1 MAHEHDLATRAGL
14 PADLR
19 ELLARY
25 PRDVWQGHAN
35 LGEMAKFWL
44 ARHDMFRELGAAL
57 DGALA
62 QFHEGVVPAGAFASF
77 FAPRLQ
83 FMLQQLE
90 AHHHVED
97 QHYFPLFRAAENKL
111 EKGFDLLDADHHVI
125 HAALGE
131 SAQAANDFLRALSLS
146 AHSPQSKAGTLAD
159 GEGLTEGARRTLRAP
174 SPLAGE
180 GWGGGSS
187 ARPGMTDAVKCASD
201 AYAGVNARLLKIL
214 TRHLAD
220 EEDLIV
226 PLILDRGEQELG
238 VGPG

>member
-1 MAHEHDLATRAGL
+1 MTHEHDLASRAGL

-131 SAQAANDFLRALSLS
+131 SAQAANEFLRALFE
-146 AHSPQSKAGTLAD
+146 AQSGRPVSSSFR
-159 GEGLTEGARRTLRAP
+159 G
-174 SPLAGE
+174 AGE
-180 GWGGGSS
+180 VREPGIQTEARNPFLDSGSAPL
-187 ARPGMTDAVKCASD
+187 ARPGMTDAVLRASD

-226 PLILDRGEQELG
+226 PLILERGERELG